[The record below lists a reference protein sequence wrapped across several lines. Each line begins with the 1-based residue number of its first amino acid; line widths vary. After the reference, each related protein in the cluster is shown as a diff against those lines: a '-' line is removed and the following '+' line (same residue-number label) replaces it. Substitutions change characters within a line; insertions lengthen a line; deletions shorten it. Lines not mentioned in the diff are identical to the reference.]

1 MEKSMTVRS
10 KVRMKKRIMTA
21 SLAAIAL
28 PLSAQ
33 AQSWEYSASIYL
45 WTSALDTTVET
56 PRFTVETELSFG
68 DILDKLDFAAFAKFE
83 ARNGPWVLIGDLNY
97 TDLGTTLGTPG
108 PIISG
113 AEVDT
118 ALTILSGFGGYA
130 VIDRPDLRLEV
141 GGGLRYYNLDLDTR
155 IIGNIAPGGRSFGTS
170 ESWVDPIVGVA
181 VRAPLSERWFARGF
195 ADVGGFG
202 IGDASE
208 LSWQVYAGGGYVI
221 NETWAVEFGYRHLSL
236 EKELDNLTLEMDQ
249 SGPLIGLN
257 ARF

>member
-1 MEKSMTVRS
+1 M
-10 KVRMKKRIMTA
+10 
-21 SLAAIAL
+21 
-28 PLSAQ
+28 
-33 AQSWEYSASIYL
+33 
-45 WTSALDTTVET
+45 SALDTTVET
-56 PRFTVETELSFG
+56 PLFTVETELSFG

-170 ESWVDPIVGVA
+170 ESWVDPIVGVS
-181 VRAPLSERWFARGF
+181 VRAPLSDRWFARGF